1 MQGGSP
7 DVVIKLSSSSSDPF
21 FRHLLKGAKSE
32 GKDLKNQLAW
42 EKVELSQLQ
51 KDYKEVPYPG
61 TEEFT
66 NFVDDFKEDGA
77 GALMYTLWYH
87 HKKFDFTIFSKE
99 AMKLAST
106 FINSD
111 DKEVTEQVGEEITQD
126 RAKAEPSRD

>member
-1 MQGGSP
+1 
-7 DVVIKLSSSSSDPF
+7 VANEKE
-21 FRHLLKGAKSE
+21 GAKSE
-32 GKDLKNQLAW
+32 GEDLKNQLAW

-51 KDYKEVPYPG
+51 KDYKEVPCPG

-77 GALMYTLWYH
+77 GVLMYTLWYH
-87 HKKFDFTIFSKE
+87 HRKFDFTIFSEE
-99 AMKLAST
+99 AVKLAST

-111 DKEVTEQVGEEITQD
+111 DKEVTEQVGKETTQD